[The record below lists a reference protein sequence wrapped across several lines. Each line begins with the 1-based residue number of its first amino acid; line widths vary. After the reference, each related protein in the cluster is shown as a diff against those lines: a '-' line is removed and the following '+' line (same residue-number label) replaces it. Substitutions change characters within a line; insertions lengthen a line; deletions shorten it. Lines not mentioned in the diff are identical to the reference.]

1 MSPVRA
7 PKRSRTSTTPPEVPR
22 KSPKDDD
29 ANINLF
35 QVNGKHTINLIQDES
50 ELCIIDS
57 GASTSGTGNRSQ
69 LRNIRPTTI
78 TVSSAFSDSVKPT
91 EMGDMLPH
99 MIPTVLIDSMKKTT
113 LYSVSQLC
121 GQKEPLVGIFT
132 AVDTRFYPFKQM
144 LPYLKLI
151 SENCDEV
158 LSGRVENGLYIME
171 SK

>member
-1 MSPVRA
+1 MSPVRSS
-7 PKRSRTSTTPPEVPR
+7 KTSRTSTTPLEVPQ

-29 ANINLF
+29 ATINLF
-35 QVNGKHTINLIQDES
+35 QVNGKHTMNLIQDES
-50 ELCIIDS
+50 ALCIIDS
-57 GASTSGTGNRSQ
+57 GASTSGTDNRSQ
-69 LRNIRPTTI
+69 LRNICPTTI
-78 TVSSAFSDSVKPT
+78 TVSSAFDDSIKPT

-132 AVDTRFYPFKQM
+132 TVDTTFYPFKQM
-144 LPYLKLI
+144 LPNLKLI
-151 SENCDEV
+151 SENSDDV
-158 LSGRVENGLYIME
+158 LRGRVENGPYIME